1 MEASSI
7 AMLLVLELELPGEDI
22 DIKFRADRM
31 PLASSRGGGG
41 GRLLLVDLPPP
52 YLLPRDPPLPPD
64 DRVCVDCA
72 SLTRLARSDIIPD
85 RAEPEFDMM
94 CLLYCLID
102 V

>member
-41 GRLLLVDLPPP
+41 GRGRLLLVDLPPP
-52 YLLPRDPPLPPD
+52 LLLPRDPPPLLPPD

-85 RAEPEFDMM
+85 RAEPELDMI
-94 CLLYCLID
+94 CLL
-102 V
+102 

>member
-7 AMLLVLELELPGEDI
+7 AMLVLELELPGEDI